1 MGKIFFLWKQPFQL
15 FCIYSLKGEEFQF
28 QLNPTQLM
36 KLIKIL
42 LFTFLL
48 VIFQSCIWNNEPDD
62 MPTEPA
68 FQSNY
73 TAVTIQ
79 RAELESSTAFE
90 SPRSI
95 INSGKIYVKGSYL
108 FINEKNEGFHV
119 FDNSNPE
126 NPLNIGF
133 LKVLG
138 SSDLAVKD
146 DIIYVNNAV
155 DLIAIQADYTTSSIE
170 ITKRIPNTFPQMI
183 SPDGF
188 QFYNSQ
194 QDDIVIAWTL
204 ND

>member
-1 MGKIFFLWKQPFQL
+1 
-15 FCIYSLKGEEFQF
+15 
-28 QLNPTQLM
+28 M
-36 KLIKIL
+36 KPLKIL
-42 LFTFLL
+42 TFAFLL
-48 VIFQSCIWNNEPDD
+48 FSMQSCIWNNQPDD
-62 MPTEPA
+62 MPIEPA

-73 TAVTIQ
+73 TAVTVQ

-90 SPRSI
+90 SARSI
-95 INSGKIYVKGSYL
+95 INSGKIYVKGPYL

-138 SSDLAVKD
+138 SSDLALKD
-146 DIIYVNNAV
+146 GIIYVNNAV

-170 ITKRIPNTFPQMI
+170 ITKRIPNTFPQLI

-188 QFYNSQ
+188 QHYNSQ
-194 QDDIVIAWTL
+194 QDDIVISWTL